1 MRDVVISGGGPA
13 GSRVAALMAKSH
25 DVLVLEEHASSGTPV
40 QCAGLITGD
49 VIRMSGVS
57 PDIINTLYGAE
68 VVFPDGSSVTVRS
81 KEPKAFEV
89 DREQF
94 DSAMADAAISAGAE
108 YRYGERV
115 KSLSFEGDHV
125 HVISSQ
131 QGYDARAIVGAD
143 GHSSVVARS
152 LGDNSAREYL
162 RGAQAD
168 VAHRMEHQD
177 LFRIH
182 LGSRYAPGF
191 FTWEIPCGD
200 YTRVGLCTSWSAGP
214 PFTYLR
220 RLLGDL
226 SLEDRVIRTYNG
238 RIPLGG
244 QRTTYSDRCLL
255 VGDAACQVKP
265 VSAGGLYPGLV
276 SAEVLA
282 STLGS
287 ALDDDDLSRS
297 RLSRYEVGWKA
308 VLGKELNNGYRL
320 RRMMLRMDDDDM
332 NRAGAYARRDNVR
345 AVLDNISLDS
355 PSDVVFGILKHPLDV
370 LALVPVMIR
379 CLL

>member
-1 MRDVVISGGGPA
+1 
-13 GSRVAALMAKSH
+13 MAKSH

-297 RLSRYEVGWKA
+297 RLSKYEVGWKA
-308 VLGKELNNGYRL
+308 ALGKELNNGYRL

>member
-115 KSLSFEGDHV
+115 ESISFEGDHV
-125 HVISSQ
+125 HAISSQ
-131 QGYDARAIVGAD
+131 QGYDARTIVGAD

-152 LGDNSAREYL
+152 LGDNSAKEYL

-214 PFTYLR
+214 PFAYLR

-308 VLGKELNNGYRL
+308 ALGKELNNGYRL

-345 AVLDNISLDS
+345 AVLDDISLDS
-355 PSDVVFGILKHPLDV
+355 PSDVVRGILKHPLDV